1 MSGLE
6 EKRRK
11 IEEVRRS
18 LSQLVAD
25 KQHDLSD
32 REVIQLSSDLDRLIV
47 EYEQAKKFVWG
58 KCGIKTGDNLE

>member
-18 LSQLVAD
+18 LSQLVTD
-25 KQHDLSD
+25 KQQDLSD
-32 REVIQLSSDLDRLIV
+32 REVIQLSSDLDHLIV
-47 EYEQAKKFVWG
+47 DYEQAKAKTEKF
-58 KCGIKTGDNLE
+58 I